1 MQSLLDIGSDTYTSD
16 NFPSDIEC
24 IDSQRLITLLGGWE
38 DPNPTPVLETHGGI
52 TVLRDDLLV
61 YGSKI
66 RFIDYLIKTTPA
78 AEWIYGGTHP
88 YGYGGISLA
97 KVCAK
102 YGKKA
107 TCFVAKRNQPT
118 DEQYLAAN
126 CGAKMIQVPNGRLS
140 VCIHAAKEYQKQNE
154 HSRLLPMGL
163 WDPLVIASIIKVA
176 RDLPILPEEVWLAGG
191 SCTLSR
197 GLQLAWPQARLNV
210 VQTGHGLSQHEIA
223 RANLYVSPYKF
234 NERIKDYQRPP
245 FPSAPYYDAKVWPFI
260 EQRATKSP
268 STLFWNVA

>member
-1 MQSLLDIGSDTYTSD
+1 MQSLFSILDNDYAED
-16 NFPSDIEC
+16 FPNDINH
-24 IDSQRLITLLGGWE
+24 IDPEQLLLLLGDWK
-38 DPNPTPVLETHGGI
+38 DPNPPPLLEDHDGV

-66 RFIDYLIKTTPA
+66 RFIDYLIRTTPA

-88 YGYGGISLA
+88 YGYGGVSLA
-97 KVCAK
+97 NVCTK
-102 YGKKA
+102 YHKKA
-107 TCFVAKRNQPT
+107 TCFVARRNRPT

-126 CGAKMIQVPNGRLS
+126 CGAKIIQVPNGRLS

-176 RDLPILPEEVWLAGG
+176 RDIPILPEEVWLAGG

-197 GLQLAWPQARLNV
+197 GLQLAWPQSRFNV
-210 VQTGHGLSQHEIA
+210 VQTGHGLSQYEIA

-234 NERIKDYQRPP
+234 NECIKDYQQPP
-245 FPSAPYYDAKVWPFI
+245 FPSAPYYDAKVWPFV
-260 EQRATKSP
+260 EKYATKDA